1 MQYRIALATIAI
13 LVSTAGC
20 GHRECDYVKTAKG
33 DQICQED
40 EESEDESEPAKVEAS
55 DWRAERE
62 APKE

>member
-13 LVSTAGC
+13 LVSMAGC

-40 EESEDESEPAKVEAS
+40 EESDDQSELAKAEAS
-55 DWRAERE
+55 DWRAGRE

>member
-13 LVSTAGC
+13 LVSMAGC

-40 EESEDESEPAKVEAS
+40 E
-55 DWRAERE
+55 
-62 APKE
+62 